1 VNHRRL
7 TIPAAVVGCLGIA
20 LAPAFAE
27 ASTSSQ
33 STAKHSTIGSAL
45 SPLKSGRY
53 TFDSPLSKSVFHKT
67 VAAHAATATAGTT
80 GPNPDLAVA
89 VEGDAVSSHGI
100 EAEVVIGGLTTGT
113 GTVTLSWGDGSTSY
127 TDTVTGSTA
136 DGGVVPITDIP
147 VHSYAALGTYALD
160 VSVTDGAGDTA
171 TNAVN
176 ATTGSDFTPFGPAR
190 ILDTRKDQG
199 ADGPVGPNKTAQLKV
214 VGAQDAAGDTV
225 PAGITAVVL
234 NVTVTEEAGN
244 GYLTVYGD
252 DDANGDAQ
260 SNPGTSNLN
269 FRTGQNIANL
279 VTVPVGTDGTVD
291 FFNGS
296 SKGST
301 QVLADI
307 AGYYTASSASSYAAI
322 APTRVLDTRKGQGA
336 PKAQIQSDASIDV
349 KVAGANG
356 IPATATAV
364 AVNLTAVDATKNGL
378 ITAYPTGQSR
388 PGVSNVNYPASVAT
402 ANMAIIPIG
411 TGGQITFFNSS
422 TGPTDLLA
430 DVSGYYTADSTVAG
444 ASAYIPFP
452 APQRLYD
459 SRSNESDS
467 LLSGALPYPSPL
479 NTNTAYPIPLSSPDQ
494 PFTTGVFN
502 ATVVSPTGNGYLA
515 FYPYAPS
522 EPTKPST
529 SNLNYRTGQTIP
541 NSVFVS
547 PSSIEDANFQ
557 GFDGAVY
564 FGGDGTAQ
572 VILDWFGVF
581 AQ

>member
-33 STAKHSTIGSAL
+33 TAAKQSAVSSAL

-80 GPNPDLAVA
+80 GPNPDLAVGLA
-89 VEGDAVSSHGI
+89 GDAISSHGM
-100 EAEVVIGGLTTGT
+100 EVIVLVEGLTSGT
-113 GTVTLSWGDGSTSY
+113 GTLTFSWGDGSTNY
-127 TDTVTGSTA
+127 TATVTGSTA
-136 DGGVVPITDIP
+136 DGGVQEVDVPDHTY
-147 VHSYAALGTYALD
+147 SALGTYTLD
-160 VSVTDGAGDTA
+160 ATVTDGDGDTA
-171 TNAVN
+171 ENAVN
-176 ATTGSDFTPFGPAR
+176 ATTGSDFVPFGPQR
-190 ILDTRKDQG
+190 ILNTRKDVG
-199 ADGPVGPNKTAQLKV
+199 ANGPVGANKTAQLQV

-234 NVTVTEEAGN
+234 NVTVTEETAN

-252 DDANGDAQ
+252 DDVNGYTQA
-260 SNPGTSNLN
+260 NPGTSNLN
-269 FRTGQNIANL
+269 FRAGQNIANL
-279 VTVPVGTDGTVD
+279 VTVPVGTDGRVD
-291 FFNGS
+291 FFNGA
-296 SKGST
+296 KGST

-307 AGYYTASSASSYAAI
+307 AGYYTASSASSYVAI
-322 APTRVLDTRKGQGA
+322 TPARILDTRKGLGA
-336 PKAQIQSDASIDV
+336 AKAQIPSDKSINV
-349 KVAGANG
+349 TVAGANG

-364 AVNLTAVDATKNGL
+364 AVNLTAVDAAANGL
-378 ITAYPTGQSR
+378 ITAYPAGQTL
-388 PGVSNVNYPASVAT
+388 PGVSNLNYPAGVTT

-411 TGGQITFFNSS
+411 TNGQVTFFNSS
-422 TGPTDLLA
+422 NGPTDLLA
-430 DVSGYYTADSTVAG
+430 DVAGYYTADSTVAG

-452 APQRLYD
+452 APERLYD
-459 SRSNESDS
+459 SRSNEDDS
-467 LLSGALPYPSPL
+467 LITGTDLGYPSPL
-479 NTNTAYPIPLSSPDQ
+479 HTNTSYAIPLSDPSQ
-494 PFTTGVFN
+494 PLTTGVFN

-522 EPTKPST
+522 EPAKPST
-529 SNLNYRTGQTIP
+529 SNLNYRAGQTIP

-547 PSSIEDANFQ
+547 PSSIEDSNLLSD
-557 GFDGAVY
+557 DGAIY
-564 FGGDGTAQ
+564 LGGNGTAQ